1 MKKENNRIQKHNKIA
16 ARKRFQIPMTAA
28 EQNREDAIADNR
40 TEGPGLR
47 KGPMRE
53 RKRRSRDGGGGQE
66 EYPPGVGWGGFPL
79 LKKEEVSKVAVDND
93 EPDMEK
99 ADMESGE

>member
-1 MKKENNRIQKHNKIA
+1 
-16 ARKRFQIPMTAA
+16 MTAA

-47 KGPMRE
+47 KGSMRE
-53 RKRRSRDGGGGQE
+53 RKRRSRDGAGQE

-79 LKKEEVSKVAVDND
+79 VKKEIPETNDDHSKNI
-93 EPDMEK
+93 DM
-99 ADMESGE
+99 DMKLGEYE